1 MATIVIPRAIAER
14 VRREAERLG
23 ISLEE
28 YLLGVLLE
36 LISRDL
42 DPKSKARE
50 FIRAAAG
57 LLEQAR
63 EELER
68 ENLRQAAEKVW
79 GACALSIK
87 AYAYWREGRR
97 LSSHKELWEYKD
109 VVAREVGEW
118 VKSSWFAAS
127 SMHTCFYEGWCTKT
141 DVERA
146 LKEVERVVEEI
157 SKEIEP

>member
-1 MATIVIPRAIAER
+1 MATIVIPRAIAEK
-14 VRREAERLG
+14 VRREAEKLG

-28 YLLGVLLE
+28 YLLE

-42 DPKSKARE
+42 DPKSKAKE
-50 FIRAAAG
+50 FIRTAID

-63 EELER
+63 EEFEK
-68 ENLRQAAEKVW
+68 ENLRQAAEKIW

-87 AYAYWREGRR
+87 AYAYWKEGKR

-109 VVAREVGEW
+109 VVVKEIGEW
-118 VKSSWFAAS
+118 VKNSWFAAS
-127 SMHTCFYEGWCTKT
+127 SMHMCFYEGWCTKT

-146 LKEVERVVEEI
+146 LKEVEKIVEEI
-157 SKEIEP
+157 SKKIKP